1 MKIIK
6 SMIIGLMGLASFTSC
21 EKWLD
26 VNVDPNTPTDQSAT
40 IVNRLPHIEFYTNDA
55 YQFASM
61 RTFMGMG
68 DMTMN
73 SRTSTYGLF
82 SQWQPVGGSVLVTPY
97 QWFLVGAGSN
107 LQMLYDKAMEQ
118 GAYHY
123 AAASRLIHAYGYMLM
138 TDLYG
143 EMPYTEGL
151 GESATPKYDNGK
163 TIFLGCLKEIEEAIE
178 LLQKTQEEGAP
189 ALSLGDT
196 WANGDVSKWLK
207 MAYLFKARW
216 INHLSKKQ
224 AGSYKDGKWDADEI
238 LACLAK
244 AHTSNDDNTIYDHTD
259 DYGPSRDV
267 LGWNEPV
274 DYSPMYSVL
283 GMNSNFYVTQ
293 MMIDNFTNFA
303 DYGVEDPRADHVL
316 PWAYSS
322 KGASS
327 PEGLKWVGN
336 WRRTAGI
343 DMHTLTRLQKH
354 PYTTSYS
361 VSKGGWYIDPAAGE
375 ECLGD
380 TIYVQTTSGSKG
392 YGGFSSLLYEKLK
405 GDVKSRQSGI
415 FYDRPSS
422 PTWIATYHEACFIK
436 AEVLFK
442 KGDKAGAFAAYKEG
456 IKANIELMN
465 QKLKVW
471 IGEDA
476 ALANCPS
483 FTPMVQSNIDSYLAN
498 GIGTESDITLAKI
511 MTQKRMAMLW
521 SIEVF
526 NDMRR
531 YDYDSKVFLNWE
543 IPAEYYINTDA
554 QKYIPLGKQYRRW
567 PQCSHE
573 TGYNAT
579 NLQAIGAEVPG
590 ANMSAKAWNLDDAVW
605 SVNVWWDSDQE

>member
-1 MKIIK
+1 MKVIK
-6 SMIIGLMGLASFTSC
+6 SMIIGLMALASFTSC
-21 EKWLD
+21 EEWLD

-40 IVNRLPHIEFYTNDA
+40 IVNRLPHIEFYTNGA
-55 YQFASM
+55 YQFGSM
-61 RTFMGMG
+61 RTFMAMG

-73 SRTSTYGLF
+73 SRTATYGRAA
-82 SQWQPVGGSVLVTPY
+82 QWQPLVAQSTTPY
-97 QWFLVGAGSN
+97 QWFLVGAGPN
-107 LQMLYDKAMEQ
+107 LQTLYDKAMEQ
-118 GAYHY
+118 EAWHY

-151 GESATPKYDNGK
+151 GVDATPAYDTGK
-163 TIFLGCLKEIEEAIE
+163 TIYLGCLSVIDEAIE
-178 LLQKTQEEGAP
+178 LFSKTQDVSVP

-207 MAYLFKARW
+207 MAYLLKARW
-216 INHLSKKQ
+216 INKLNKKQ
-224 AGSYKDGKWDADEI
+224 AGSYKDGKYDADEI

-244 AHTSNDDNTIYDHTD
+244 AQASNADNVIYDHTD
-259 DYGPSRDV
+259 DYGPSRDI

-274 DYSPMYSVL
+274 DYCPLYSVL
-283 GMNSNFYVTQ
+283 GMNSNYYVTQ

-303 DYGVEDPRADHVL
+303 GHGVEDPRADHVL

-322 KGASS
+322 KGDSS
-327 PEGLKWVGN
+327 PAGLKWAGN
-336 WRRTAGI
+336 WRRTAGL
-343 DMHTLTRLQKH
+343 DMHTETRLQGH

-361 VSKGGWYIDPAAGE
+361 AAKGWYIDSATAGL
-375 ECLGD
+375 LGD
-380 TIYVQTTSGSKG
+380 TVFVQTTCGSKG

-405 GDVKSRQSGI
+405 GVPNSRQSGI
-415 FYDRPSS
+415 FHARPSS

-442 KGDKAGAFAAYKEG
+442 KGDTPGAFAAYKEG

-471 IGEDA
+471 VGEDA
-476 ALANCPS
+476 ALAACPS
-483 FTPMVQSNIDSYLAN
+483 FAPIPQADIDTYLAG
-498 GIGTESDITLAKI
+498 GIGTASNLTLGKI

-531 YDYDSKVFLNWE
+531 YDYNPDVFLNWE
-543 IPAEYYINTDA
+543 IPAEYYVNTDA
-554 QKYIPLGKQYRRW
+554 QKCIPLGKQYRRW
-567 PQCSHE
+567 QQCSHE
-573 TGYNAT
+573 TNYNAT
-579 NLQAIGAEVPG
+579 NVQAIGAEVPG
-590 ANMSAKAWNLDDAVW
+590 ANMSAEAWNLDPAVW
-605 SVNVWWDSDQE
+605 SINVWWDSDQE

>member
-1 MKIIK
+1 MKVVK
-6 SMIIGLMGLASFTSC
+6 SMIIGLIGLASFTSC
-21 EKWLD
+21 EEWLD

-40 IVNRLPHIEFYTNDA
+40 IVNRLPHIEFYMNDA
-55 YQFASM
+55 HQFASM
-61 RTFMGMG
+61 RTYMAMG

-73 SRTSTYGLF
+73 SRTSTYGYA
-82 SQWQPVGGSVLVTPY
+82 SQWQPLAAQVTTPY
-97 QWFLVGAGSN
+97 QWFLVGAGPN
-107 LQMLYDKAMEQ
+107 LQTLYDKAMEEE
-118 GAYHY
+118 AWHY

-151 GESATPKYDNGK
+151 GASATPKYDTGK
-163 TIFLGCLKEIEEAIE
+163 TIYLGCLSEIDEAIE
-178 LLQKTQEEGAP
+178 LLSKTQETGVP

-207 MAYLFKARW
+207 MAYLLKARW
-216 INHLSKKQ
+216 INKLNKKQ
-224 AGSYKDGKWDADEI
+224 AGSYKDGKYDADEI

-244 AHTSNDDNTIYDHTD
+244 AQSSNTDNVIYEHTD

-283 GMNSNFYVTQ
+283 GMNSNYYVTQ
-293 MMIDNFTNFA
+293 MMIDNFTDFA
-303 DYGVEDPRADHVL
+303 GYGVEDPRADHVI

-327 PEGLKWVGN
+327 PTGLKWAGN

-343 DMHTLTRLQKH
+343 DMHTLTRLDKH
-354 PYTTSYS
+354 PYTTSYNAG
-361 VSKGGWYIDPAAGE
+361 KGGWYIDPDAGTD
-375 ECLGD
+375 CLGD
-380 TIYVQTTSGSKG
+380 TIYVQTTCGSKG
-392 YGGFSSLLYEKLK
+392 YGGFSSLLYEKSK
-405 GDVKSRQSGI
+405 GDSKSRQSGI
-415 FYDRPSS
+415 FHGRPSS

-442 KGDKAGAFAAYKEG
+442 KGDKAGAYTAYKEG

-471 IGEDA
+471 VSEDA
-476 ALANCPS
+476 ALAECPS
-483 FTPMVQSNIDSYLAN
+483 FTPMDQADINTYLAN
-498 GIGTESDITLAKI
+498 GIGTESNLTLAKI
-511 MTQKRMAMLW
+511 MTQKRMSMLW
-521 SIEVF
+521 SVEVF

-531 YDYDSKVFLNWE
+531 YDYDSDVFLNWE
-543 IPAEYYINTDA
+543 IPAEYYVNNNA
-554 QKYIPLGKQYRRW
+554 QRCIPLGKHYRRW
-567 PQCSHE
+567 QQCSHE
-573 TGYNAT
+573 INYNAT

-590 ANMSAKAWNLDDAVW
+590 ANMSAKAWNSDEAIW
-605 SVNVWWDSDQE
+605 SVHVWWDSEQE

>member
-1 MKIIK
+1 MKVIK
-6 SMIIGLMGLASFTSC
+6 SMIIGLMGLVSFTSC
-21 EKWLD
+21 EEWLD
-26 VNVDPNTPTDQSAT
+26 VNVNPNTPTDLSAT

-61 RTFMGMG
+61 RTFMAMG

-73 SRTSTYGLF
+73 SRTSTYGYA
-82 SQWQPVGGSVLVTPY
+82 SQWQPLVAQSTTPY
-97 QWFLVGAGSN
+97 QWFFVGAGSN
-107 LQMLYDKAMEQ
+107 LQTLYDKAMEQ
-118 GAYHY
+118 GAWHY

-151 GESATPKYDNGK
+151 GESATPKYDTGK
-163 TIFLGCLKEIEEAIE
+163 TIYLGCLSEIDEVIE
-178 LLQKTQEEGAP
+178 LLSKTQETSVP

-196 WANGDVSKWLK
+196 WANGDVNKWLK
-207 MAYLFKARW
+207 MAYLLKARW
-216 INHLSKKQ
+216 INKLNKKQ
-224 AGSYKDGKWDADEI
+224 AGSYKDGKYDADEI
-238 LACLAK
+238 LVCLAK
-244 AHTSNDDNTIYDHTD
+244 AQSSNADNVIYDHTD

-283 GMNSNFYVTQ
+283 GMNSNYYVTQ

-303 DYGVEDPRADHVL
+303 GSGVEDPRADHVI

-343 DMHTLTRLQKH
+343 DMHTLTRLDKH
-354 PYTTSYS
+354 PYTTSYD
-361 VSKGGWYIDPAAGE
+361 VSKGGWYIDPNAGTD
-375 ECLGD
+375 CLGD
-380 TIYVQTTSGSKG
+380 TIYVQTTCGSKG

-405 GDVKSRQSGI
+405 SDPKSRQSGV
-415 FYDRPSS
+415 FYGRPSS

-442 KGDKAGAFAAYKEG
+442 KGDKLGAFTAYKEG

-471 IGEDA
+471 VGEDA
-476 ALANCPS
+476 ALAECPS
-483 FTPMVQSNIDSYLAN
+483 FTPIEQSAIDNYLAQ
-498 GIGTESDITLAKI
+498 GIGTESNLTLAKI

-531 YDYDSKVFLNWE
+531 YNYDSDVFLNWE
-543 IPAEYYINTDA
+543 IPAEYYVNNNA
-554 QKYIPLGKQYRRW
+554 QRCIPLGKQYRRW
-567 PQCSHE
+567 QQCSHE
-573 TGYNAT
+573 TNYNAA

-590 ANMSAKAWNLDDAVW
+590 ANMSAKAWNMDEAVW
-605 SVNVWWDSDQE
+605 SVNVWWDSEQE